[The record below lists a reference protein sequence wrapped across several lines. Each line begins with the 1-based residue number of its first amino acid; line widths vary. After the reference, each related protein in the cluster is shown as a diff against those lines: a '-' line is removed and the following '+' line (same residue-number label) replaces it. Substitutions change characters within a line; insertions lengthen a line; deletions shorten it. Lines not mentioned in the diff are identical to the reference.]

1 MSVPG
6 IVSGVVN
13 VTVNDESYD
22 VAIVDGSQI
31 LIASFEAN
39 ILPYKYKLK
48 KEVNT
53 IIDYT
58 ESISKDN
65 VSEIIDILLKFQLKK
80 VTAKDEIS
88 METEEAMK
96 NLIRLIELK
105 STY

>member
-1 MSVPG
+1 M
-6 IVSGVVN
+6 
-13 VTVNDESYD
+13 
-22 VAIVDGSQI
+22 
-31 LIASFEAN
+31 
-39 ILPYKYKLK
+39 
-48 KEVNT
+48 NT

-80 VTAKDEIS
+80 VTAKDKIS